1 MPWLTSKDISGRP
14 AAEVV
19 RTGADMIDL
28 DALDRNIL
36 DLKQWLS
43 GAWGHLARPS
53 LTKFERREL
62 RNEMKQCSVELRRCL
77 ELVRNERAR
86 RRTSAPT
93 RTRFNNVVDF
103 RLIGRDTPTLR

>member
-1 MPWLTSKDISGRP
+1 
-14 AAEVV
+14 
-19 RTGADMIDL
+19 MIDL

-43 GAWGHLARPS
+43 GAWRHLGRPS

-77 ELVRNERAR
+77 ELVHAERANR
-86 RRTSAPT
+86 RKQSSA
-93 RTRFNNVVDF
+93 NVRSDVIKVDF
-103 RLIGRDTPTLR
+103 RLIGQNPPV

>member
-1 MPWLTSKDISGRP
+1 
-14 AAEVV
+14 
-19 RTGADMIDL
+19 MIDL

-43 GAWGHLARPS
+43 GAWRHLARPS

-86 RRTSAPT
+86 RRTSAPAG
-93 RTRFNNVVDF
+93 TRFNNVVDF